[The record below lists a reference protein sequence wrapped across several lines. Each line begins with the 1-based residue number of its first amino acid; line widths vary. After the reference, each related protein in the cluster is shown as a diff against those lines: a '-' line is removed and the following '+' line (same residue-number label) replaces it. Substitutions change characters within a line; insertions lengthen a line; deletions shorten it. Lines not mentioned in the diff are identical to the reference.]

1 MKKILLIGLICF
13 ILLCA
18 CNQTELVRET
28 QEATL
33 NCMDFSGNWL
43 GTLTASFEQGD
54 ERIEFPID
62 YALEIE
68 QDVCSAMARMPL
80 NSDLQPGNCTMLD
93 NQITCAYDPTGDCV
107 NHLELVLNGD
117 QLNGTLSNCME
128 ENQPVTL
135 ARSTEADIAL
145 VVQDT
150 EDALNTPIMEDEG
163 RCTVASEFKPDWEEF
178 FCDEFLNN
186 HNGWKLGDTE
196 SDLSNFTVQIN
207 EGKLVLES
215 TGKATSG
222 YQSGVLQWLPSFNN
236 PFTHDFMVQL
246 SGKIDSDYKGSAW
259 GIAFDGTMVTGSN
272 SFYFFEITNAG
283 TYSIGKLENNKLSTV
298 QSTRENNAI
307 KVGEENTI
315 TIVGDGGTY
324 DFYVNGVLLTSQD
337 LKPFD
342 EANLMIVTSI
352 NEGVTAR
359 IEIDDILVRRGPWE

>member
-1 MKKILLIGLICF
+1 
-13 ILLCA
+13 
-18 CNQTELVRET
+18 
-28 QEATL
+28 
-33 NCMDFSGNWL
+33 
-43 GTLTASFEQGD
+43 
-54 ERIEFPID
+54 
-62 YALEIE
+62 
-68 QDVCSAMARMPL
+68 
-80 NSDLQPGNCTMLD
+80 
-93 NQITCAYDPTGDCV
+93 
-107 NHLELVLNGD
+107 
-117 QLNGTLSNCME
+117 ME